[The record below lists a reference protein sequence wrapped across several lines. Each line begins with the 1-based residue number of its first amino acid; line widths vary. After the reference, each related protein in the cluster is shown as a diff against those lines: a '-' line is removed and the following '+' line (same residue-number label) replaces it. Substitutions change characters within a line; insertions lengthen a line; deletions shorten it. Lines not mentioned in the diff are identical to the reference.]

1 MSNTYLK
8 EGESLDFL
16 NGTGSAIVA
25 DEPVVVGDY
34 GIGIAAS
41 AIGSAATDSGVVN
54 VCGVFTLAK
63 AAGAIVKGAP
73 VYITVGAGVATAA
86 TSVAATGLYFAGRA
100 EVAAASGDATVRC
113 KLMPFSDEGT
123 RYITEADTATLTVA
137 DFKSSRC
144 VLTVSKNGTATITLP
159 AVASTKIGASL
170 TMKKT
175 GTAGAI
181 TLDGNSSETIDG
193 ATTHATCDA
202 QYDVI
207 TIVNTGAAWVIQS
220 SNIA

>member
-25 DEPVVVGDY
+25 DEPVVIGDY
-34 GIGIAAS
+34 GIGISES
-41 AIGSAATDSGVVN
+41 AIGSAATDSGVVA
-54 VCGVFTLAK
+54 VCGVYTLAK
-63 AAGAIVKGAP
+63 AAVAIAKGAP

-113 KLMPFSDEGT
+113 KLMPFSDEKN
-123 RYITEADTATLTVA
+123 RVITEADSVTLTVA
-137 DFKSSRC
+137 DFKCARTT
-144 VLTVSKNGTATITLP
+144 LLLSKNGTATVTLP
-159 AVASTKIGASL
+159 AVASTTIGAIL
-170 TMKKT
+170 TLKKT

-181 TLDGNSSETIDG
+181 TLDGNSSETIEG

-202 QYDVI
+202 QNDTV
-207 TIVNTGAAWVIQS
+207 TIQNTGAAWVV
-220 SNIA
+220 IADKIA